1 MILVHKVLPTTVVG
15 SYPVVKSS
23 SFRSLLDPLKSA
35 VETAVTD
42 QLTAGIDIISDGQVR
57 GDMIA
62 VFASKLPGVR
72 GQQVVGK
79 VLPPDKP
86 ITVPDTRYAISRH
99 PWVKGIL
106 TGPSTLAHALQI
118 ATPIYRDRADLALDL
133 AQALA
138 YEARAL
144 QDIGVTLIQI
154 DEPIFSTGAADL
166 ATGAQA
172 LQILTSLL
180 QKPVFLHVCGA
191 LVGVIDEILK
201 MRVAGFDF
209 EFSGNEVNLQVLS
222 GKDLGD
228 RLLGFG
234 CVNSNDPAVEKVSVI
249 KKRIQAGIEAFGPE
263 RLLIDPDCGL
273 RMLTREAA
281 FGKLKAM
288 VDATREARVEYTAA
302 TPRDSSWR
310 SPGRSL

>member
-1 MILVHKVLPTTVVG
+1 MILIHKVLPTTVVG
-15 SYPVVKSS
+15 SYPVVKSAS
-23 SFRSLLDPLKSA
+23 LRSLMDPLKSA
-35 VETAVTD
+35 VETAVAD

-57 GDMIA
+57 GDMINA
-62 VFASKLPGVR
+62 FASRLPGVR

-79 VLPPDKP
+79 VLPPNKS
-86 ITVPDTRYAISRH
+86 ITVPDTKYALSKH

-106 TGPSTLAHALQI
+106 TGPSTLAHGLQI
-118 ATPIYRDRADLALDL
+118 ATPMYRDRSDLILDL

-144 QDIGVTLIQI
+144 QDAGVTLIQI

-172 LQILTSLL
+172 IQILTSLL
-180 QKPVFLHVCGA
+180 QKPVFLHVCGG

-201 MRVAGFDF
+201 MRVAGFDL
-209 EFSGNEVNLQVLS
+209 EFAGNEVNLQVLS

-228 RLLGFG
+228 RFLGFG

-281 FGKLKAM
+281 FQKLKAM
-288 VDATREARVEYTAA
+288 VDATREARVEFTAA
-302 TPRDSSWR
+302 TPRDSSWI

>member
-1 MILVHKVLPTTVVG
+1 MILIHKVLPTTVVG
-15 SYPVVKSS
+15 SYPVVKSTS
-23 SFRSLLDPLKSA
+23 LRSLMDPLKSA
-35 VETAVTD
+35 VETAVAD
-42 QLTAGIDIISDGQVR
+42 QLAAGIDIISDGQVR
-57 GDMIA
+57 GDMITA
-62 VFASKLPGVR
+62 FASRLPGVR

-79 VLPPDKP
+79 VLPPERP
-86 ITVPDTRYAISRH
+86 ITVPDTKYALSKH

-106 TGPSTLAHALQI
+106 TGPSTLAHSLQI
-118 ATPIYRDRADLALDL
+118 ATPTYRDRADLTLDL

-144 QDIGVTLIQI
+144 QDAGVTLIQI

-166 ATGAQA
+166 AVGAQA

-180 QKPVFLHVCGA
+180 QKPVMLHVCGG

-209 EFSGNEVNLQVLS
+209 EFAGNDVNLQVLS

-228 RLLGFG
+228 RFLGFG
-234 CVNSNDPAVEKVSVI
+234 CVDSSDPVVEKVPVI
-249 KKRIQAGIEAFGPE
+249 KKRIQGGIEAFGPE
-263 RLLIDPDCGL
+263 RLLLDPDCGL
-273 RMLTREAA
+273 RMLPRDAA
-281 FGKLKAM
+281 FQKLKAL
-288 VDATREARVEYTAA
+288 VDATREARVEYTGA
-302 TPRDSSWR
+302 TPRDSSWI